1 MGKDEHKKSK
11 NSFLAQTPKNQIAD
25 GKDIEFSEE
34 LADHDD
40 KEAQARANAAGK
52 RRKRK

>member
-11 NSFLAQTPKNQIAD
+11 NNYLAQTPKSEKTD
-25 GKDIEFSEE
+25 GIDVDFSEE

-40 KEAQARANAAGK
+40 KEAQMRSRAADR
-52 RRKRK
+52 RRKK